1 MRYELLALY
10 TGEIMLQQLDEN
22 LWIHD
27 EDAAIAGFHIGARM
41 TVIRLQSGA
50 LWLHSPLDISPQL
63 KNEIDALGEV
73 GFVASPFERH
83 YLGLK
88 SCHAA
93 YPNAQFFA
101 PPGLDVK
108 KFPDISFTGRLS
120 ETPPTAWREELD
132 QTLIRG
138 NALDNE
144 VVFFHKPSRTLIC
157 ADLCFNLPA
166 SRPSFTRFL
175 AKRFGVY
182 EHFAPSLGFKL
193 LTRNGT
199 LLRQSIRRILQWDF
213 DRVIISHG
221 DILKS
226 GGKEKMRVS
235 FAWLRV

>member
-1 MRYELLALY
+1 
-10 TGEIMLQQLDEN
+10 MLKQLDDN
-22 LWIHD
+22 LWIYD

-50 LWLHSPLDISPQL
+50 LLLHSPLDISPPL
-63 KNEIDALGEV
+63 KREIDALGEV
-73 GFVASPFERH
+73 GFVVSPFERH
-83 YLGLK
+83 YLGLE

-93 YPNAQFFA
+93 YPSAKFYA
-101 PPGLDVK
+101 PPGLDTK
-108 KFPDISFTGRLS
+108 KFQGIQFAGRLT
-120 ETPPTAWREELD
+120 ETPPAAWRDELD

-144 VVFFHKPSRTLIC
+144 VVFFHAPSHTLIC

-166 SRPSFTRFL
+166 SRPPFTRFL

-182 EHFAPSLGFKL
+182 EHMAPSLGFKL

-221 DILKS
+221 DILES
-226 GGKEKMRVS
+226 GGKKTLRDS